1 MADVNGM
8 RTGFVLDKDG
18 NRILPITHMS
28 LIIGDDGKTILGSL
42 EEVREAANQAT
53 EAVSEV
59 DQRFEAVHEQIEG
72 VGQQITDANA
82 IISNVDNRI
91 ASVQSFENLPTNDS
105 LIDGAIRYVINDK
118 KYYSYTTAEG
128 WKEMV
133 TSGDGSGGD
142 HGDDPYSH
150 IWIGEEPPEDSNMVW
165 IDTTS
170 DGIVEGADDVS
181 LLYQLME
188 KFAQMQ
194 NEINTLKKRVKYLE
208 ENGVFVP
215 DDEDPDKPGV
225 EDEPD
230 YILFEDGSEL
240 LLEDDS
246 GGVLLEVQIDDSDVE
261 EEDEDDII
269 LFEDGTDI
277 LLEDGTSLLLEV
289 QEYNPKPSK
298 PSIKENIILYEDG
311 TEILYEDNTNILLE
325 MQ

>member
-42 EEVREAANQAT
+42 DEVRQAANQAT
-53 EAVSEV
+53 DAISEM
-59 DQRFEAVHEQIEG
+59 DQRFEGINVQIEG
-72 VGQQITDANA
+72 MDQSIANTNA
-82 IISNVDNRI
+82 TLSHVDNRI
-91 ASVQSFENLPTNDS
+91 ATVQSFESLPTDDS
-105 LIDGAIRYVINDK
+105 LVDGAIRYVINDK

-133 TSGDGSGGD
+133 TSGDGSGGN

-150 IWIGEEPPEDSNMVW
+150 IWIGEEPPEDSSMVW
-165 IDTTS
+165 VDTTS

-215 DDEDPDKPGV
+215 DDEPDQPEV

-246 GGVLLEVQIDDSDVE
+246 GGLLLEVQIDDSVVE

-277 LLEDGTSLLLEV
+277 LLEDGTSLLLEI

>member
-42 EEVREAANQAT
+42 EEVREAANRAT

-59 DQRFEAVHEQIEG
+59 DQRFEDVHGQIEG

-128 WKEMV
+128 WQEMV

-170 DGIVEGADDVS
+170 DGIVEGTDDVS

-215 DDEDPDKPGV
+215 DDEPDQPEV

-246 GGVLLEVQIDDSDVE
+246 GGLLLEVQIDDSVVE

-277 LLEDGTSLLLEV
+277 LLEDGTSLLLEI